1 MAMMT
6 GGKYLIDTAT
16 KFIFDEEAK
25 ANLYHVLEFDQQNT
39 FFLVEESFH
48 PSEWLLPK
56 KKYDVDLAKQ
66 CLVVVNFKIFTCHV
80 HMRLLCVSMCTSVIG
95 S

>member
-39 FFLVEESFH
+39 FFLVEEYFL
-48 PSEWLLPK
+48 PS
-56 KKYDVDLAKQ
+56 KQ
-66 CLVVVNFKIFTCHV
+66 HFP
-80 HMRLLCVSMCTSVIG
+80 
-95 S
+95 